1 MSVRQ
6 LQANDGLTSASTEC
20 SSWQAMF
27 LHDQQTFGL
36 TIECILRSIPT
47 GFFQSVVNRHISQA
61 CAVCSPKSGSV
72 SEMGM
77 LRQSSR
83 SLGEEPSQP
92 EDCARCDRNSEE
104 SEYHLQTEKTSCRI
118 ASDLDEVQE
127 GASVFDAF

>member
-1 MSVRQ
+1 MGLRPTHRDESALLTARLIPNGLCNDFRRSV
-6 LQANDGLTSASTEC
+6 
-20 SSWQAMF
+20 
-27 LHDQQTFGL
+27 
-36 TIECILRSIPT
+36 
-47 GFFQSVVNRHISQA
+47 
-61 CAVCSPKSGSV
+61 
-72 SEMGM
+72 MGM
-77 LRQSSR
+77 LRQTSR